1 MDNNDFILGFFY
13 EEVIIVLSW
22 DYLLFSI
29 VDRVQKK
36 LLENGKRV
44 IKPLLLIICILLFEV
59 NKWHKNATKN
69 QI

>member
-1 MDNNDFILGFFY
+1 MVNNDFILGFFY

-22 DYLLFSI
+22 VDYLLFSI
-29 VDRVQKK
+29 EVQKK

-44 IKPLLLIICILLFEV
+44 IKPFLLIICILLFEV